1 MSNPYASP
9 EPNGQQPQQPQQ
21 PSWSAQQPVPPVQ
34 PVQPQGEWGQGT
46 PGQQDGH
53 TQQGPYAEPTGQQDA
68 WGQSGG
74 YAQQGQQ
81 QAWGQPGYGQ
91 YGQYGTASL
100 VEADRIRS
108 NSTIVLVLGI
118 LGLVLIGLF
127 GSIPA
132 WVWGNSLIRQAQEA
146 GLPDDVTQNARVG
159 KILGIIAVVLWGLG
173 IVLAIILVIG
183 FGVLASNTGG
193 SY

>member
-9 EPNGQQPQQPQQ
+9 EPSEPNGQQPQQPQQ

-46 PGQQDGH
+46 PGQQ
-53 TQQGPYAEPTGQQDA
+53 EA

-132 WVWGNSLIRQAQEA
+132 WVWGNSLIRQAEEA
-146 GLPDDVTQNARVG
+146 GLPDDVTQNARIG